1 MQILILTDRVSNQ
14 ASLDSKDTRVQVN
27 QVKQALRSLGH
38 EVAVAYFSMNLAITG
53 RTIERSQCDLV
64 FNLVE
69 NLSSASLLCLPPLLC
84 QSLGVRC
91 CGGSART
98 LLLTAQKPGAKRL
111 LVSANLPTPR
121 WVEQR
126 DVFDQRWY
134 LGIPLILKPIDQEAS
149 LGIDEFSVQLFS
161 TQEELSNALKGGS
174 IFAEEYIEGREF
186 SVSLLPGGEVLPVAE
201 LCFIDYPAG
210 RRKVAGYEAK
220 WEVDSFAYQHTQRRF
235 DLPKEDSALVAELK
249 EKAVRTYQVFGS
261 TGPARVDV
269 RVDGNNQ
276 LFILEMNSNPCLERE
291 SGYAAAALQAG
302 ISYEQL
308 IERLALEA

>member
-1 MQILILTDRVSNQ
+1 MRILILTDRLSSQ
-14 ASLDSKDTRVQVN
+14 ASLDSKDTQLQASQVR
-27 QVKQALRSLGH
+27 QALRSLGH
-38 EVAVAYFSMNLAITG
+38 EVSVAYFSMNLAIAG
-53 RTIERSQCDLV
+53 RSIERSGCDKV

-69 NLSSASLLCLPPLLC
+69 NLNSASLLCLPPLLC
-84 QSLGVRC
+84 QSLGVDC

-121 WVEQR
+121 WVGQR

-149 LGIDEFSVQLFS
+149 LGIDESSVRVFAS
-161 TQEELSNALKGGS
+161 QEELATALADGHLFG
-174 IFAEEYIEGREF
+174 EEYIEGREF
-186 SVSLLPGGEVLPVAE
+186 SVSVLPGGEVLPVAE
-201 LCFIDYPAG
+201 LCFVDYPSD
-210 RRKVAGYEAK
+210 RIKVAGYEAK

-235 DLPKEDSALVAELK
+235 AFPDEDSDLVGTLGELALK
-249 EKAVRTYQVFGS
+249 TYRLFGS
-261 TGPARVDV
+261 SGPARVDV
-269 RVDGNNQ
+269 RVDGNNRP
-276 LFILEMNSNPCLERE
+276 FILEMNSNPCLERE

-308 IERLALEA
+308 IERLVEEG